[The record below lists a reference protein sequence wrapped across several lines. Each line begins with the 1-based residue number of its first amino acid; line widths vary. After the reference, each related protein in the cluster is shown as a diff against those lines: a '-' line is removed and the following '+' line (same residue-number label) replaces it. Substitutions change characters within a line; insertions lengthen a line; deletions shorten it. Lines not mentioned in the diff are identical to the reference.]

1 MVRACIDFPGGSV
14 GKESACD
21 VEDLGWEDSLEEG
34 MATHSGILAWRIP
47 GTEEPGGLQSKG
59 WQRIRHNAAAT
70 QGCRAP
76 RNQCGL
82 SICGPDSGRAGE
94 VRGGVGKGVGLRA
107 RIGAHQGV

>member
-1 MVRACIDFPGGSV
+1 MAQQYRIHLEGGDLGSFPGPGRS
-14 GKESACD
+14 
-21 VEDLGWEDSLEEG
+21 LGG
-34 MATHSGILAWRIP
+34 GNNNHSSILAWRIP